1 MKSVGKDRKGKLVQH
16 FTSEAH
22 HTAALHD
29 LAHFVQ
35 GVKHVDVM
43 LNKQLRAAKIQ
54 EEENDLRNQEIIKIL
69 LDVARTLGRQE
80 LPFRGAHDDENG
92 NFVQITIKTGEGQA
106 KEILKSLE
114 SRGAP
119 KVT

>member
-1 MKSVGKDRKGKLVQH
+1 MKSVGKDKKGKLVQH
-16 FTSEAH
+16 FTSEV

-35 GVKHVDVM
+35 GMKHVDVM

-54 EEENDLRNQEIIKIL
+54 EEENNLRNQEIIKIL
-69 LDVARTLGRQE
+69 LDVTRTLGRQE

-92 NFVQITIKTGEGQA
+92 NLVHITKLVA
-106 KEILKSLE
+106 RHNPHLKF
-114 SRGAP
+114 
-119 KVT
+119 

>member
-1 MKSVGKDRKGKLVQH
+1 MKSVGKDKKGKLVQH

-35 GVKHVDVM
+35 GIKHVDVM

-80 LPFRGAHDDENG
+80 LPFRGGMMMKMA
-92 NFVQITIKTGEGQA
+92 T
-106 KEILKSLE
+106 S
-114 SRGAP
+114 SRSPLRRVRVRP
-119 KVT
+119 KRS

>member
-1 MKSVGKDRKGKLVQH
+1 MKSVGKDKKGKLVQH
-16 FTSEAH
+16 FASEA

-35 GVKHVDVM
+35 GMKHVDVM

-69 LDVARTLGRQE
+69 CDVARTLG
-80 LPFRGAHDDENG
+80 
-92 NFVQITIKTGEGQA
+92 T
-106 KEILKSLE
+106 LKMATS
-114 SRGAP
+114 SRSPLRPVRVRP
-119 KVT
+119 KKS